1 MKYLLI
7 YDILLGCHILI
18 CTNPQ
23 MISTPL
29 SILPIII
36 VMTLSLAQVV
46 TQAKTW
52 VRMKNMTN

>member
-7 YDILLGCHILI
+7 YDILLDCHIPI

-36 VMTLSLAQVV
+36 VMILSLAQVA
-46 TQAKTW
+46 TQAKT
-52 VRMKNMTN
+52 